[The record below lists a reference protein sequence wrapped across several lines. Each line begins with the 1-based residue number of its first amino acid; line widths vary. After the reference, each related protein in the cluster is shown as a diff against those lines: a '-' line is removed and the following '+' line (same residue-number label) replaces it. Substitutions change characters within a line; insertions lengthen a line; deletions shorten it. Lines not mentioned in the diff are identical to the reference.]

1 MFIFQI
7 DAGKI
12 LQAQNTGETSKS
24 KDTPDAALLKSLSAN
39 KPVSIGYGF
48 PPNNYRPPEKLLGEI
63 IDLSNNLLMDP
74 YHHLGEISKLGKDLA
89 EYTHTEYDLGK
100 ADKLFDFFLRDK
112 SDLTGDGKIDHNDVI
127 AFWHSLDKPQMPQ
140 FPMHVHIDLKHDGI
154 EDYHIMNGKIYN
166 SKNEEVTSI
175 PGVDLQKFA
184 EKITEEF
191 EKCRQDPA
199 HQGEKPFPCVF
210 VQFDD
215 DIDGDGNQD
224 HIIADLGIRTM
235 NPPPGINSIYMPP
248 EKLLG
253 EIIDLSNN
261 LLMDPYH
268 HLGEISKLGKD
279 LAQYTHTEYD
289 LGKADKLFDFF
300 LREKSDLTGDG
311 KIDHN
316 DVIAFWYSLD
326 KPPHPGPVP
335 LTPQQQINN
344 RPIGLD

>member
-12 LQAQNTGETSKS
+12 LQAQTKDEISHS
-24 KDTPDAALLKSLSAN
+24 KDTPDTALLKSLSAN
-39 KPVSIGYGF
+39 KPGWVDPGPVIH
-48 PPNNYRPPEKLLGEI
+48 PP
-63 IDLSNNLLMDP
+63 
-74 YHHLGEISKLGKDLA
+74 
-89 EYTHTEYDLGK
+89 
-100 ADKLFDFFLRDK
+100 FL
-112 SDLTGDGKIDHNDVI
+112 
-127 AFWHSLDKPQMPQ
+127 PQ
-140 FPMHVHIDLKHDGI
+140 FPMHVHIDLKHDGT
-154 EDYHIMNGKIYN
+154 EDYHIMNGKIYHGT
-166 SKNEEVTSI
+166 EEVNSI

-199 HQGEKPFPCVF
+199 HQGEKPFPCVV

-215 DIDGDGNQD
+215 DIDGDGNKD
-224 HIIADLGIRTM
+224 YIMADLGVRTM
-235 NPPPGINSIYMPP
+235 NPPPGTNSIYIPP

-326 KPPHPGPVP
+326 KLLPHPGPVP

-344 RPIGLD
+344 RPMELD